1 MAILRKH
8 KREHYTIIENT
19 VFMDY
24 ELSYKAKGLL
34 CQMLSLPDGWSF
46 SIEGLARLSSDG
58 KASVASAL
66 DELKAAGYFSR
77 RQVRNGN
84 RISGVEYVISETK
97 LHDFQELENQELEN
111 QDAGNQP
118 QLNTNKSSTNKST
131 TKGYRFKPPAREEV
145 QSYIDEKGY
154 SIDAER
160 FIDYYTANGWK
171 VGKNPMKDWKATIRN
186 WERRNGNDLGA
197 GGGVR
202 RRVRSGNGR
211 SKGDD
216 EQVQTG
222 FIPHA

>member
-8 KREHYTIIENT
+8 KREHYTIIENA

-66 DELKAAGYFSR
+66 DELKEAGYFSR
-77 RQVRNGN
+77 RQTRSGN
-84 RISGVEYVISETK
+84 RISGIEYVISETK

-111 QDAGNQP
+111 QDAGNRT
-118 QLNTNKSSTNKST
+118 QLNTKELSTNKST
-131 TKGYRFKPPAREEV
+131 TKVYKFKPPSREEV

-154 SIDAER
+154 SVDADR

-186 WERRNGNDLGA
+186 WERNNGNDFGA

-202 RRVRSGNGR
+202 SRIRSADGR
-211 SKGDD
+211 SKGDA
-216 EQVQTG
+216 EQVETG